1 MEASVNH
8 IYWNKAIYKKWF
20 SSRPIGYKWMLMVI
34 LVFPIFASTWEMKK
48 AAGFSPLQVLG
59 LLVFAFAFISNIR
72 KKAKGGKLIFTLYV
86 FLLLLFF
93 NLILVLLFEFS
104 MSQFG
109 NSIRTLLPF
118 LLFFYFR
125 KYINTKRDLEG
136 FMITFLIASIF
147 PFATLY
153 YEILVAPIREV
164 KLAESRGGGLRLGG
178 FYADLFGYMS
188 HIICVLLTYL
198 YFYIKTLN
206 YRKRHF
212 IYSNYGFAIVLLVCL
227 IGVYNLRHQASW
239 AVSLTLLLIFFH
251 YIRKNITKF
260 QMFVFVAMFAILGA
274 YFYFEVFQTLYAKD
288 INVYQGEA
296 QDSAALNGRMWIWQ
310 RYFAHWADFKVVS
323 QWFGVGLEQSSLSAI
338 MMSGGMHND
347 YIRFFFST
355 GIIGFICYFSF
366 LIFLIIN
373 AFKIKI
379 KEIRFLMLCTLVII
393 MLYGISALPLLASG
407 ALMYFTLAVLSLTK
421 KNII

>member
-1 MEASVNH
+1 
-8 IYWNKAIYKKWF
+8 
-20 SSRPIGYKWMLMVI
+20 MLLVI

-59 LLVFAFAFISNIR
+59 LLVFAFAFVSNIR
-72 KKAKGGKLIFTLYV
+72 KKAKGGKIIFTFYA
-86 FLLLLFF
+86 FLLLLTF
-93 NLILVLLFEFS
+93 NLILVLLFQFS
-104 MSQFG
+104 IAQFG
-109 NSIRTLLPF
+109 NTIRTLLPF

-125 KYINTKRDLEG
+125 KHINSKLDLEG

-153 YEILVAPIREV
+153 FEILVAPIREV

-206 YRKRHF
+206 FKKRHF
-212 IYSNYGFAIVLLVCL
+212 IFSNYGFIVVLLVCL

-239 AVSLTLLLIFFH
+239 AVTLILFLIFFH
-251 YIRKNITKF
+251 YIRKRITKL
-260 QMFVFVAMFAILGA
+260 QMFVFIVVFVFIGV
-274 YFYFEVFQTLYAKD
+274 YFYFEIFQTLYAKD

-310 RYFAHWADFKVVS
+310 RYFAHWADFSIVS
-323 QWFGVGLEQSSLSAI
+323 QWFGVGFEQSPLSRT

-355 GIIGFICYFSF
+355 GIIGFLGYISF
-366 LIFLIIN
+366 LSFLIIN
-373 AFKIKI
+373 AFKVKT
-379 KEIRFLMLCTLVII
+379 KEIRFLMICTIVVI

-407 ALMYFTLAVLSLTK
+407 ALMYFVLAIISMTK
-421 KNII
+421 KNIL